1 MTQFYDALKALI
13 SPAMITRASTL
24 LNEKESDLNKAT
36 SSIVSSFLGILLKK
50 GNTPQ
55 IREILEEG
63 GNLNILAEI
72 KDLWM
77 NDLTKDQQR
86 LGDNFTQQLLG
97 DKAADFTDPIASHA
111 GISQVATNKLVSMIA
126 PIVTGYLGN
135 KMVQEDFSLHGII
148 REIDK
153 EKNKF
158 SNLIPSA
165 LVRTFGLSDVLSK
178 DATAAVPVKEE
189 EKKGALG
196 WLKWIIL
203 IVILLLLFLWWKSCQ
218 EDKPEVI
225 AYSESVTTTRDTVSQ
240 ANNPNNST
248 TSNQRERYEI
258 ALPNGVKLQAYKGGV
273 EDKIISFLKSDEYKN
288 ATDDQLKEKWFE
300 FDDLAF
306 EFGSSTELQSA
317 SQTQLDNIAAILKYY
332 KDAKIRIGGFADK
345 VGTEKVNMEIS
356 KERAKTIETMLD
368 KKGVGSQIVRTEG
381 FGDEYAKHSPQ
392 ESNEKR
398 AEDRDIALRF
408 VKK

>member
-13 SPAMITRASTL
+13 SPAMVTRASTL

-36 SSIVSSFLGILLKK
+36 SSIISSFLGVLLKK
-50 GNTPQ
+50 GNSPQ
-55 IREILEEG
+55 IREILEEA

-97 DKAADFTDPIASHA
+97 DKAADFTDPIASQA
-111 GISQVATNKLVSMIA
+111 GISQVATNKLVAMIA

-135 KMVQEDFSLHGII
+135 KMVQENFSLHGII

-153 EKNKF
+153 EKSKF
-158 SNLIPSA
+158 SSLIPSA
-165 LVRTFGLSDVLSK
+165 LVRTFGLSDVLSN
-178 DATAAVPVKEE
+178 DGATTVNQRE
-189 EKKGALG
+189 EKKGGLG
-196 WLKWIIL
+196 WLKWLIL
-203 IVILLLLFLWWKSCQ
+203 IVALLLLFLWWKSCQ
-218 EDKPEVI
+218 EDKSEVI
-225 AYSESVTTTRDTVSQ
+225 AYSETVTTRDTVPQ
-240 ANNPNNST
+240 NNTRSNA
-248 TSNQRERYEI
+248 TSDTQREKYEI
-258 ALPNGVKLQAYKGGV
+258 TLPNGVKIQAYKGGV
-273 EDKIISFLKSDEYKN
+273 EDKMINFLNSDEYKN
-288 ATDDQLKEKWFE
+288 ATDEQLKEKWFE

-306 EFGSSTELQSA
+306 EFGSPTELQSK
-317 SQTQLDNIAAILKYY
+317 SQTQLDNIAAILKSY

-345 VGTEKVNMEIS
+345 VGTEKTNMEIS

-368 KKGVGSQIVRTEG
+368 KKGIGNQIVKTEG